1 MYASRKV
8 FAGKASRELAEA
20 ICRHLEQP
28 LGLADIMKFKN
39 DNKFVQIKES
49 VRGCDVY
56 VVQTSCPPVDEN
68 LMELLLMVDALKR
81 ASAERITAVIP
92 YFPYVRSDKKDQPRI
107 PLSARLVAD
116 LITTAGVNRVITIE
130 LHAAQIGGFF
140 SIPLDHLTTKSL
152 FKEYLEAK
160 HLTNPVVVA
169 CDAGGAKSALKF
181 ARSLGAPLAIME
193 KHRIGNTDEVEVT
206 AFIGDVRDRQAIVYE
221 DEISSGSTLSG
232 AVDVLKSQGAAEIY
246 VCATHGVF
254 CGDAYKTL
262 TKCGLHEVITTDTV
276 PHDPQSLPGFI
287 KQLSVAPLLAD
298 AIRRV
303 HNGDSV
309 SDLFSY

>member
-8 FAGKASRELAEA
+8 FAGKVSQGLAAE

-28 LGLADIMKFKN
+28 LGQAHIMKFQN
-39 DNKFVQIKES
+39 DNKFVQILES
-49 VRGCDVY
+49 VRACDVY

-68 LMELLLMVDALKR
+68 LMELLLMIDALKR
-81 ASAERITAVIP
+81 ASAGRITAVLP
-92 YFPYVRSDKKDQPRI
+92 YLPYVRSDKKDQPRI

-116 LITTAGVNRVITIE
+116 LVTTAGADRVITIE

-152 FKEYLEAK
+152 FKGYLESK
-160 HLTNPVVVA
+160 LTNPVVVA
-169 CDAGGAKSALKF
+169 CDAGGAKNAMKF

-193 KHRIGNTDEVEVT
+193 KHRLGNSDQVEVT
-206 AFIGDVRDRQAIVYE
+206 AFIGDVKGRQAVIYE
-221 DEISSGSTLSG
+221 DEISSGGTVAG
-232 AVDVLKSQGAAEIY
+232 AVEVLKNQGAAEVY

-254 CGDAYKTL
+254 CGNAYANL
-262 TKCGLHEVITTDTV
+262 TRSGVAEVITTDTV
-276 PHDPQSLPGFI
+276 PHDPQTLPKFI
-287 KQLSVAPLLAD
+287 TQLSVAPLLAD